1 MKSSF
6 AMGTLEACAQAS
18 KCCRMAKPLECAA
31 LSALFSRA
39 ERADVECGETVGIE
53 N

>member
-1 MKSSF
+1 MTT
-6 AMGTLEACAQAS
+6 TLECAAT
-18 KCCRMAKPLECAA
+18 RLAA